1 MLQEVGTPQ
10 VEEPPDSGPGQLQRS
25 VGTWGWRTDTG
36 CESADAAES
45 VNIVACA
52 VPDVGQGPENKQA
65 KTDGNIPLAWP
76 CVQIYLLGLGFCS
89 LIALPTLTNGSAS
102 LCAFSLHL

>member
-1 MLQEVGTPQ
+1 MSLLTQQSQSTSLPALCPMLGRA
-10 VEEPPDSGPGQLQRS
+10 QRIN
-25 VGTWGWRTDTG
+25 R
-36 CESADAAES
+36 
-45 VNIVACA
+45 
-52 VPDVGQGPENKQA
+52 Q